1 MSRYFIELSYKGTR
15 YNGWQVQDNTPH
27 TIQQILEEKFSM
39 YLKEKIEI
47 TGCGRT
53 DTGVHAKNYFA
64 HLDYSGL
71 EIIEN
76 KDQCLFKL
84 NTILPNDISLQ
95 DILPVTDNAHARF
108 DATARTYHYFL
119 HQKKN
124 PFLEDISWYQYGEL
138 DFSEMNTA
146 AAILPTSHDF
156 TSFSKLNT
164 QVNNNNC
171 QVSVAE
177 WKQLNDYEWCFE
189 ITADRFLRNM
199 VRAIVGSL
207 LLVGKNKINI
217 DGFKNIIELKDRSE
231 AGMSVPA
238 HGLFLVNVAY
248 PKELFL

>member
-1 MSRYFIELSYKGTR
+1 MSRYFIELSYKGTN

-27 TIQQILEEKFSM
+27 TIQQVLEEKLSM

-64 HLDYSGL
+64 HFDYAGK

-84 NTILPNDISLQ
+84 NTILPNDIGVQ
-95 DILPVTDNAHARF
+95 NIFQVKDEAHARF
-108 DATARTYHYFL
+108 DATSRTYHYFL
-119 HQKKN
+119 HQKKK
-124 PFLEDISWYQYGEL
+124 PFIEDQSWYQYGEL
-138 DFSEMNTA
+138 DFVKMNKA
-146 AAILPTSHDF
+146 AEILLNTIDF

-171 QVSVAE
+171 KVTKAE
-177 WKQLNDYEWCFE
+177 WKKLNDNEWCFE

-199 VRAIVGSL
+199 VRAIVGTL
-207 LLVGKNKINI
+207 ILVGKNKISI
-217 DGFKNIIELKDRSE
+217 DDFKKIIENKNRNE

-238 HGLFLVNVAY
+238 HALFLVNIVY